1 MPSWANEMWKR
12 SLKGKEA
19 AQFLRHL
26 LATSENDTPTQP
38 PTVKRRLS
46 VVRAKSTE

>member
-1 MPSWANEMWKR
+1 MINELWKR
-12 SLKGKEA
+12 SLKGQEA

-26 LATSENDTPTQP
+26 LDTSENDAPIQP